1 MEKEIK
7 FTLQLDENFIPEQI
21 EWTANETGGE
31 SREKVKAMMVSVWD
45 EKEKTAKKVD
55 LWTKDMYV
63 EEMKLF
69 YFQTIM
75 TMADGLER
83 STGER
88 DMAIKMRK
96 FGEQFGKELGILKS

>member
-1 MEKEIK
+1 MI
-7 FTLQLDENFIPEQI
+7 
-21 EWTANETGGE
+21 
-31 SREKVKAMMVSVWD
+31 SVWD
-45 EKEKTAKKVD
+45 ENEKLAKKVD

-69 YFQTIM
+69 YFQTLM

-88 DMAIKMRK
+88 DMAIKMRE
-96 FGEQFGKELGILKS
+96 FGEEFGRKLGILKS